1 MTQDDL
7 EMRAAR
13 AASLMNDPFLSEI
26 LDRLRDDAIAAWEQT
41 STDGAGQRE
50 FSWMMV
56 KTVNR
61 LRNVIQ
67 GYIDEPKI
75 TARAVRQPQ

>member
-13 AASLMNDPFLSEI
+13 AASLQTDPMLTEI
-26 LDRLRDDAIAAWEQT
+26 LDRLRDDAVAVWEQSKT
-41 STDGAGQRE
+41 ADTLQRE

-56 KTVNR
+56 KSINR
-61 LRNVIQ
+61 LRDVIQ

-75 TARAVRQPQ
+75 TSRAVR